1 MGYKLLDYTGN
12 GYEVRV
18 ESSFLIDEVVP
29 ALDAVLYLDV
39 NIRSK
44 AKARE
49 LLRTLPLNVE
59 TIVSHEPIILAQQE
73 KELFSKLKTYEEIYL
88 SQRLIWDGNWYI
100 DDFGFYV
107 YCYSFIAENQLLK
120 DYRL

>member
-18 ESSFLIDEVVP
+18 ASLFLIDDTVP
-29 ALDAVLYLDV
+29 AFDAVLFLDV
-39 NIRSK
+39 NLRVK

-49 LLRTLPLNVE
+49 LLKTLPLKVE

-73 KELFSKLKTYEEIYL
+73 KELFLKSKTYEEIYL
-88 SQRLIWDGNWYI
+88 SQRLIWEGDWYI

-107 YCYSFIAENQLLK
+107 YCYSFVADCEQLK
-120 DYRL
+120 DLRL